1 MKAIKVLV
9 IVMGLAIV
17 GGFAI
22 VALTIAG
29 RLGDRAPEGAWQ
41 ARVPV
46 PEGCALAEAR
56 LDGNR
61 VLLRLEGP
69 ASLGCTTLL
78 LVDARSGQLQGEILT
93 DPNDLDRPAQ

>member
-17 GGFAI
+17 GGFAVI
-22 VALTIAG
+22 AFTIAG
-29 RLGDRAPEGAWQ
+29 RLGDRQPEGAWQ

-46 PEGCALAEAR
+46 PEGCDLAEAR

-61 VLLRLEGP
+61 ILLRLEGP
-69 ASLGCTTLL
+69 ASLGCSILL
-78 LVDARSGQLQGEILT
+78 LVDARSGQLLGEIAT
-93 DPNDLDRPAQ
+93 DPGDLDRPGQ